1 MPLMTVVAMAVATVM
16 AAATVMVMV
25 MVVATIMAVV
35 TEMTDIPVTAGEM
48 FLPAKDM
55 VINNFPAHAVTR
67 SCFAELST
75 NG

>member
-16 AAATVMVMV
+16 AAATV

-55 VINNFPAHAVTR
+55 AINNFPAHAVTR
-67 SCFAELST
+67 SCFDELST